1 MKIMSGIDN
10 LLANSLEKT
19 IKMNL
24 GEMTFHKIQERLFEK
39 FGMSVTQSMQEFDKL
54 DYVLREFFGGGT
66 VGLEEKFLEN
76 ICSIKSKQDASQKRF
91 TISDEVIT
99 QSVLSAFSDDES
111 SKILNAI
118 SDESMIITDIFEKC
132 NIPQTSGYRKINDL
146 IENGLVVKDGYAR
159 AANGRKVDMYRSI
172 FDNAEIDIVKNKVT
186 VRVQFSEETLRQ
198 SSIFQIVY
206 NS

>member
-1 MKIMSGIDN
+1 MSGIDN
-10 LLANSLEKT
+10 LLASSLEKT

-24 GEMTFHKIQERLFEK
+24 GDMTFHRIQERMFEK
-39 FGMSVTQSMQEFDKL
+39 FGISVTQSIQEFDKL

-76 ICSIKSKQDASQKRF
+76 ICSVKSKQDRSQKRF
-91 TISDEVIT
+91 TISDETIT
-99 QSVLSAFSDDES
+99 QSVLRAFSDEES

-118 SDESMIITDIFEKC
+118 SDEPMIITDIFEKG

-146 IENGLVVKDGYAR
+146 IENGLVIKDGYTR
-159 AANGRKVDMYRSI
+159 TANGRKVDMYRSI
-172 FDNAEIDIVKNKVT
+172 FDNAEVDIVKNKVT
-186 VRVQFSEETLRQ
+186 VKVQFSEEILKQ
-198 SSIFQIVY
+198 SSIFHIVY